1 MSSQTKTEVIVST
14 TENPESVCMLL
25 DICKEVKLY
34 YESPVIFLTKTDFS
48 EKAFNVLCTVHSI
61 LNEERDEK
69 TKGRILDLI
78 VDYHLQW
85 LQYVNAI
92 ENFEQLV
99 IDRSLPKEEL
109 YQAINY
115 TMDSM
120 TYRLK
125 HFQRFIEKNRS
136 GLSNANHAILNA
148 ELEIVEEMHK
158 EIAKALVD
166 KLKCFRGIQSGPE
179 FDIKLKSE
187 VEDLLQWLDKIS
199 DNLAILLSKYVS
211 FNVLRLSSDLTKT
224 LQQIVEEFKTDES
237 PSAKKILEELKEKGK
252 DLCSM
257 VRATA
262 SHDLE
267 INKVVE
273 KIAVLNDRIK
283 RLEEENARAALGA
296 LRHKKEFLEARLT
309 SLDNLKT
316 TLRSFHNLADFMPDI
331 PLEELC
337 QCPDFFQMRI
347 FNHALPSPERER
359 LISEFC
365 YLWDIAVIGKKK
377 KSIISILSATEEK
390 EEFTDDLGTFY
401 IDEHGRKIYKKPDE
415 PTLYQC
421 NENEMLVPLSD
432 DSEYIYFYDE
442 CGRHF
447 LDPHTRQKIYKA
459 HATASEFMMDSAG
472 ALIKLK
478 EIRNGITYYYDN
490 FGRYYIN
497 EENKRIYIE
506 EDATSEYEND
516 GFGNLV
522 RIRSQLDIL
531 EPCPDDEN
539 VTEDFNYLKR
549 NVGAALRECIAKTIV
564 AQPADPVKYLSTC
577 LFKYRDN
584 IEQREKR
591 VREKEQLDVERE
603 IRAAEEREALEKAA
617 REAALLMTQ
626 GGSEATYD
634 SNLVNY
640 HQHSPDILSTSS
652 KQ

>member
-1 MSSQTKTEVIVST
+1 MTSQTKTEVIVST
-14 TENPESVCMLL
+14 TENPETVCMLF

-48 EKAFNVLCTVHSI
+48 DKAFNVMCTVHTI
-61 LNEERDEK
+61 LNEKRDEK

-78 VDYHLQW
+78 IDYQLHW

-109 YQAINY
+109 YQAVNY

-136 GLSNANHAILNA
+136 GLSNENHAILNA

-224 LQQIVEEFKTDES
+224 LQQIVEDFKTDES
-237 PSAKKILEELKEKGK
+237 PSAKKLLEELKGKGK

-257 VRATA
+257 VRSTA

-273 KIAVLNDRIK
+273 KIAVLDDRIK
-283 RLEEENARAALGA
+283 RLEEENAHAALGA
-296 LRHKKEFLEARLT
+296 LRHKKEFLEARLN

-316 TLRSFHNLADFMPDI
+316 TLKSLHTFADYMPDI
-331 PLEELC
+331 PLDELC
-337 QCPDFFQMRI
+337 ECPDFFQMRI

-359 LISEFC
+359 LISQFC
-365 YLWDIAVIGKKK
+365 YLWDIAVNGKKK

-390 EEFTDDLGTFY
+390 EEFTDDLGIFY
-401 IDEHGRKIYKKPDE
+401 IDEHGRKIYKKPDA

-421 NENEMLVPLSD
+421 NESEMLVPLSD
-432 DSEYIYFYDE
+432 DSEHVYFYDE

-447 LDPHTRQKIYKA
+447 LHPHTRQKIYKA
-459 HATASEFMMDSAG
+459 HATASEFMMDSSG

-478 EIRNGITYYYDN
+478 EIRNGITYCYDN

-522 RIRSQLDIL
+522 RIRSQLDVL

-549 NVGAALRECIAKTIV
+549 NVGAALRECVAKTIV

-591 VREKEQLDVERE
+591 AREKEQLDVERE

-617 REAALLMTQ
+617 REAALLMAQ
-626 GGSEATYD
+626 GGSEASYD

-640 HQHSPDILSTSS
+640 QHSPDIDSTSS

>member
-1 MSSQTKTEVIVST
+1 MTSQTKTEVIVST
-14 TENPESVCMLL
+14 TENPEGVCMLF

-48 EKAFNVLCTVHSI
+48 DKAFNVMCTVHTI

-78 VDYHLQW
+78 VDYQLQW

-99 IDRSLPKEEL
+99 IDRTLPKEEL
-109 YQAINY
+109 YQAVNY

-125 HFQRFIEKNRS
+125 HFQRLIEKNRS
-136 GLSNANHAILNA
+136 GLSNENHAILNA

-211 FNVLRLSSDLTKT
+211 FNVQHLSSDLTKT

-237 PSAKKILEELKEKGK
+237 PSAKKMLEELKEKGK

-257 VRATA
+257 VRSTA

-273 KIAVLNDRIK
+273 KIAVLDDRIK
-283 RLEEENARAALGA
+283 RLEEENAHAALGA
-296 LRHKKEFLEARLT
+296 LRYKKDFLEARLN

-316 TLRSFHNLADFMPDI
+316 TLKSLHNLADYMPDV

-337 QCPDFFQMRI
+337 ECPDFFQMRI

-365 YLWDIAVIGKKK
+365 YLWDIAVNGKKK

-390 EEFTDDLGTFY
+390 EEFTDELGIFY
-401 IDEHGRKIYKKPDE
+401 IDEYGRKIYKKPDE

-421 NENEMLVPLSD
+421 NESEILVPLSD
-432 DSEYIYFYDE
+432 DSEHVYFYDE

-447 LDPHTRQKIYKA
+447 LDPQTRQKIYKA
-459 HATASEFMMDSAG
+459 HATASEFMMDSSG

-506 EDATSEYEND
+506 EDSTSEYEND

-549 NVGAALRECIAKTIV
+549 NVGVALRECIAKTIV

-591 VREKEQLDVERE
+591 AREKEQLDVERE

-617 REAALLMTQ
+617 REAALLMAQ
-626 GGSEATYD
+626 GGSEASYD

-640 HQHSPDILSTSS
+640 QHSPDILSTSS